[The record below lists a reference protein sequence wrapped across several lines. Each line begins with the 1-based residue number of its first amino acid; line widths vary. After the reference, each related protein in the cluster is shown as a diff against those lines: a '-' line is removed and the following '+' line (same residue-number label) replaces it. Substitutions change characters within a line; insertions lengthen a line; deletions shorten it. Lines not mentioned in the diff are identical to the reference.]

1 MMASQTSHW
10 ISKKCRQS
18 STQRSLGLVNSGTGI
33 RQPPESTTIPLHP
46 LFMGP
51 PERGRLCW
59 GESRPPRQERPG
71 ACLSLPREAG
81 VELRLHSLFR
91 LEVPVDDTQ
100 VVQVVQAQGQLSQ
113 VKLHVLLREHH
124 LQKAGGGVSGSAPS
138 STAGAP
144 SSQQLPGPDGSPW
157 GGPLDTPVPYT
168 LLFTEGVECG
178 RTNIQVTHC
187 GTVWKEQ
194 KGWEESGG

>member
-59 GESRPPRQERPG
+59 GESRPPLAGETWGLPLTPEGGWRG
-71 ACLSLPREAG
+71 AKASLT
-81 VELRLHSLFR
+81 F
-91 LEVPVDDTQ
+91 
-100 VVQVVQAQGQLSQ
+100 QA
-113 VKLHVLLREHH
+113 
-124 LQKAGGGVSGSAPS
+124 
-138 STAGAP
+138 
-144 SSQQLPGPDGSPW
+144 
-157 GGPLDTPVPYT
+157 
-168 LLFTEGVECG
+168 
-178 RTNIQVTHC
+178 
-187 GTVWKEQ
+187 
-194 KGWEESGG
+194 